1 MQIIG
6 INGSFI
12 RKPASGIGQVSW
24 HFIKTLI
31 RGEIF
36 PVIRP
41 LEVQWSNHWKDTK
54 FIIYLEEVLSGDF
67 DKKNIPENIEF
78 KVIKGWYKRD
88 DLIRKILWEKFWLP
102 RQIKKDKCQT
112 FLSLYQA
119 TTILPKYIKHIMF
132 VHDVVPKIF
141 PKYLNNVR
149 KKIYYKLVDRA
160 IEQIT
165 QIITIS
171 KFSQKEISRI
181 YKINLEKIKVVY
193 IACDSIFKKEV
204 TVNQKEKILA
214 KHNLKVVDAYIFN
227 FGGADIRKNV
237 ERVIKAYGK
246 LASEIEN
253 IPKLVIGGEFHKHL
267 VPLVTDVERVITEV
281 VEKYQLDKNL
291 FKTIGFVEQ
300 EDLPALYQSA
310 EVFIYPSLYEGFG
323 MPILEGMVSKIPVV
337 TSNTTSIPEVIS
349 ESSGYLIDDPT
360 NIDEIK
366 TQLKNALTD
375 TLESRQQKISLA
387 FAESQKFS
395 WEKFT
400 EGVLKVVS

>member
-24 HFIKTLI
+24 HFIRQLLGNVENKAKLS
-31 RGEIF
+31 G
-36 PVIRP
+36 V
-41 LEVQWSNHWKDTK
+41 K
-54 FIIYLEEVLSGDF
+54 FIIYLEEQVPREIV
-67 DKKNIPENIEF
+67 DKINDLPQNIEF

-88 DLIRKILWEKFWLP
+88 DLIRKILWERFWLP
-102 RQIKKDKCQT
+102 RQVGKDQCKNFFSPYQSATIFPKIIKYT
-112 FLSLYQA
+112 V
-119 TTILPKYIKHIMF
+119 F
-132 VHDVVPKIF
+132 VHDVIPNIF
-141 PKYLNNVR
+141 PEYLNNSR
-149 KKIYYKLVDRA
+149 KKFYYWLVNRA
-160 IEQIT
+160 IKKATKILTNSE
-165 QIITIS
+165 
-171 KFSQKEISRI
+171 FSRQDIARVC
-181 YKINLEKIKVVY
+181 KIKLEKISVVY
-193 IACDSIFKKEV
+193 IDCDPIFRQEVGESDKIKKL
-204 TVNQKEKILA
+204 NKYG
-214 KHNLKVVDAYIFN
+214 LKLSDRYIFN
-227 FGGADIRKNV
+227 FGGVDIRKNV

-267 VPLVTDVERVITEV
+267 VPLVTDVERVSAEV

-300 EDLPALYQSA
+300 EDLPSLYQSA